1 MMSTPLPSRICVSC
15 GRSFAWRKKWAR
27 DWESVRYCS
36 QACRRSGVGETDR
49 SLESVIVKLLEAGAG
64 NHSICPSDAARR
76 MSPEKWAEL
85 LEPARRAAR
94 RLAAA
99 GRVEIIQNGRPVNPD
114 RARGEIR
121 IRACAKPR

>member
-1 MMSTPLPSRICVSC
+1 MSTSLPRRTCVSC

-27 DWESVRYCS
+27 DWDSVRYCS
-36 QACRRSGVGETDR
+36 QACRRSGVRDSDR
-49 SLESVIVKLLEAGAG
+49 SLESIITQLLKAGTRH
-64 NHSICPSDAARR
+64 HSICPSEVAHRA
-76 MSPEKWAEL
+76 SPEKWASL

-121 IRACAKPR
+121 IRACRKPR